1 MAQNKLKRKVEA
13 LTNVVRE
20 LIKEVQTN
28 ASLAQGTLT
37 AFQLIKEVQ
46 TNASLAQGTLTA
58 FQLHIGKDEWN
69 KLVEELKNVE
79 ERRVQEDKKLEIPK
93 DVE

>member
-37 AFQLIKEVQ
+37 AFQL
-46 TNASLAQGTLTA
+46 
-58 FQLHIGKDEWN
+58 HIGKDELN